1 VITPPHEL
9 LASRAATPLLA
20 EIVAQYGPL
29 LADTIERNASAMLE
43 EDVGPGDLSAA
54 LLSESKAYTA
64 RIISREPAVLC
75 GVLWFEAVMRRVDAA
90 IEVTWHLQEGEQMAP
105 DAVFVSMKGPARAL
119 LTAERSSMNF
129 LQMLSGVA
137 TTTRRFVERV
147 AGTGARIVDTRKT
160 IPGLRLAQKYAVRV
174 GGGVNHRLGLYDGI
188 LLKENHLIALGG
200 VGPATDLT
208 HTERGSRFVQIEV
221 ENLDQLAIALQHGA
235 DSLLLDNFTLEAM
248 REAVRLT
255 EGRASLEVSGNVNL
269 ETVRAIAETG
279 VDRISI
285 GALTKDV
292 RAVDLSM
299 RFH

>member
-1 VITPPHEL
+1 
-9 LASRAATPLLA
+9 
-20 EIVAQYGPL
+20 
-29 LADTIERNASAMLE
+29 MLE
-43 EDVGPGDLSAA
+43 EDVGSGDLSAA
-54 LLSESKAYTA
+54 LLSESKEFTA

-90 IEVTWHLQEGEQMAP
+90 IEVNWHLQEGEHMAP
-105 DAVFVSMKGPARAL
+105 DAVLVSMKGPARAL

-208 HTERGSRFVQIEV
+208 LKERGSRFVQIEV
-221 ENLDQLAIALQHGA
+221 ENLDQLATALHHGA

-299 RFH
+299 RFY